1 MDSHEGPN
9 FLTYLVSFL
18 LNGIQLQY
26 IASFRDHPKIDIT
39 ISLYHQYKNTGQNM
53 PLTLEPP
60 ASLTNSQETGSVDY
74 RIPADDSAQKAAFS
88 NAQGSSRR
96 NPYF

>member
-1 MDSHEGPN
+1 
-9 FLTYLVSFL
+9 
-18 LNGIQLQY
+18 
-26 IASFRDHPKIDIT
+26 
-39 ISLYHQYKNTGQNM
+39 M

-60 ASLTNSQETGSVDY
+60 ASLTNSQERGSAAY

-88 NAQGSSRR
+88 NAQGSSRW

>member
-1 MDSHEGPN
+1 
-9 FLTYLVSFL
+9 
-18 LNGIQLQY
+18 
-26 IASFRDHPKIDIT
+26 
-39 ISLYHQYKNTGQNM
+39 M
-53 PLTLEPP
+53 PLTLEPT

-88 NAQGSSRR
+88 NAQGSSRW